1 MRVQHLVRPGME
13 RGDNP
18 YHYVIVNVDGE
29 RMSLEVRSVD
39 WGEGYAPYRSNRAVL
54 GDSVP

>member
-29 RMSLEVRSVD
+29 CMSLEVRSVD

-54 GDSVP
+54 GDGVP

>member
-1 MRVQHLVRPGME
+1 MQHLVRPGME

-39 WGEGYAPYRSNRAVL
+39 WGEGYAPYRSNRSVL